1 MNAKVSRVFHA
12 AGDEVAEGSLLVIL
26 EAMKIEHQMVA
37 PLSGRLKQVNVKAG
51 GQVQQG
57 AVLLVIDPGTH

>member
-12 AGDEVAEGSLLVIL
+12 PGDEVAEGALLVIL
-26 EAMKIEHQMVA
+26 EAMKIEHRMVA
-37 PLSGRLKQVNVKAG
+37 PLSGRLRQVNVTAG

-57 AVLLVIDPGTH
+57 AVLLVIDP